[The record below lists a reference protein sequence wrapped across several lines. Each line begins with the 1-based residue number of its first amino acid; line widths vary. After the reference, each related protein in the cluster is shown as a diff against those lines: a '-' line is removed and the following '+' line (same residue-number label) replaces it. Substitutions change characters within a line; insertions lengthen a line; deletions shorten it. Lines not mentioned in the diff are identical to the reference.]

1 LYYDGR
7 RKYYS
12 EGITLSYILNNDC
25 PGKRIMTIPI
35 SYTHS
40 PLELIRRRTSVRR
53 FTGEIAAGEVRQ
65 ELERCCRAAQAG
77 PFGGTCRFRLID
89 NHVGGGAKGERV
101 GAYGIISGART
112 YLAGATGS
120 SKFSLEDFGY
130 LFELLLLKAT
140 DLGLGS
146 CWLGG
151 SFTRSRFAKAMDLRE
166 GEIIPAVSP
175 VGVPT
180 RQRSVVDRV
189 IRWGAGSKRRKPW
202 AELFY
207 DGETA
212 APLSE
217 NRAGQFATALEM
229 VRLSPSASNRQP
241 WRCLKEGNTIHL
253 YLQRFPGYQ
262 AITPT
267 DLQRIDM
274 GIAMAH
280 FDLAMEAAGIKGGW
294 QVLDAPILHA
304 KPLQRPEAWQKAE
317 YLVSWGRKPR

>member
-1 LYYDGR
+1 
-7 RKYYS
+7 
-12 EGITLSYILNNDC
+12 
-25 PGKRIMTIPI
+25 MTIPI

-40 PLELIRRRTSVRR
+40 PLDLIRARNSVRR
-53 FTGEIAAGEVRQ
+53 FTGEIVAGEVRQ
-65 ELERCCRAAQAG
+65 ELERCCRVAQVG
-77 PFGGTCRFRLID
+77 PFGGACRFRLID
-89 NHVGGGAKGERV
+89 NHVGGGVRGERV

-120 SKFSLEDFGY
+120 SGFSLEDFGY

-140 DLGLGS
+140 DLELGS

-166 GEIIPAVSP
+166 EEILPAVSP
-175 VGVPT
+175 IGIPT
-180 RQRSVVDRV
+180 KQRSFVDRV
-189 IRWGAGSKRRKPW
+189 IRWGAGSKRRKSW

-207 DGETA
+207 DAETA

-229 VRLSPSASNRQP
+229 VRLAPSASNRQP
-241 WRCLKEGNTIHL
+241 WRCLKEGEMMHFC
-253 YLQRFPGYQ
+253 LQRFPGYQ
-262 AITPT
+262 AITQT

-280 FDLAMEAAGIKGGW
+280 FDLAMETAGIEGRW
-294 QVLDAPILHA
+294 QVLDSPLLRA
-304 KPLQRPEAWQKAE
+304 KPLKRPEAWQKAE
-317 YLVSWGRKPR
+317 YLVSWRAEAALNGLPEI